1 MPTRLPLSCLTM
13 APRFDARLNSSIIAV
28 RRPLGEVNR
37 ETKTPLIGI
46 GEGLQGAK
54 DEDHNPPN
62 LNPTPEAADV
72 YTVGPP
78 PEKLLRDLQHQLH
91 RLFAAKPA
99 DKIPMMMGKFVK
111 FNTWGCRNNILRM
124 IHRRSRRSCGCSDGV
139 DLKVG
144 RLFRQVWL
152 RLSAERRHY
161 RSHFQRS
168 DQAFTVGGWK
178 VSSRVRFDIRNVLTC
193 YCFESE
199 PFNM

>member
-1 MPTRLPLSCLTM
+1 MTCGYMPTRLPLSCLTM

-46 GEGLQGAK
+46 GEGPQGAK

-62 LNPTPEAADV
+62 INPTPEAADV

-99 DKIPMMMGKFVK
+99 EKIPMMMGKFVTIQHLENAVTI
-111 FNTWGCRNNILRM
+111 FC
-124 IHRRSRRSCGCSDGV
+124 
-139 DLKVG
+139 
-144 RLFRQVWL
+144 
-152 RLSAERRHY
+152 E
-161 RSHFQRS
+161 
-168 DQAFTVGGWK
+168 
-178 VSSRVRFDIRNVLTC
+178 
-193 YCFESE
+193 
-199 PFNM
+199 